1 MHSIQLKL
9 IGLACFKRDRDFFF
23 FFSIEDKWTAT
34 NSQCRAHRVVLN
46 CAASHRREQVRSSGF
61 HPGFLPADGATD
73 LRRAYVPTS
82 VAPTWFAAF
91 YPSCWEEEGCCG
103 ARRRS
108 HSTSFSSSEKRSN
121 PLCELFLEHVPF
133 FKAESSSCS
142 SAAPRSLSL
151 AGLA

>member
-1 MHSIQLKL
+1 MIGSLAL
-9 IGLACFKRDRDFFF
+9 YSTEAYWIGLLKRDRDFFFF

-82 VAPTWFAAF
+82 VAPTWFAVFIPRVGKRKAAAVRGGVHTPL
-91 YPSCWEEEGCCG
+91 PSP
-103 ARRRS
+103 AQR
-108 HSTSFSSSEKRSN
+108 N
-121 PLCELFLEHVPF
+121 
-133 FKAESSSCS
+133 
-142 SAAPRSLSL
+142 AATPSVNYSLSMFRSSKPSQAPARL
-151 AGLA
+151 RPHGASH